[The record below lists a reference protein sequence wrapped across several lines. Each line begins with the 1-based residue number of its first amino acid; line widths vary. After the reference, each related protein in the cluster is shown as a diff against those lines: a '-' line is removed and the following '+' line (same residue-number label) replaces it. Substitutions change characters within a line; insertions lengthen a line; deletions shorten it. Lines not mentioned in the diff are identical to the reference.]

1 MSWIIIDIIQK
12 VETAITNVVYITT
25 LVWRTIYS
33 KEMQESFQLGWKHDL
48 QFAQW
53 GNFLSSRRRKGN
65 IYYKLNGNLKIN
77 KPWRVLQSILSLYLK
92 SLSPSIFPSLCRCR
106 TEDRLCLV
114 KGTVCA
120 WCSRLSG
127 FFYCL
132 QCYRV

>member
-1 MSWIIIDIIQK
+1 MSWIIINIIQK
-12 VETAITNVVYITT
+12 VETAITNVVYVTT
-25 LVWRTIYS
+25 LVWRTINS

-53 GNFLSSRRRKGN
+53 GNFFSSKRRKGN
-65 IYYKLNGNLKIN
+65 IYCKLNGKLKIN
-77 KPWRVLQSILSLYLK
+77 KLWRVLQSILSLNLK
-92 SLSPSIFPSLCRCR
+92 PLSPSIFPSLCRCS

-114 KGTVCA
+114 KGTECA
-120 WCSRLSG
+120 WCSSLSG